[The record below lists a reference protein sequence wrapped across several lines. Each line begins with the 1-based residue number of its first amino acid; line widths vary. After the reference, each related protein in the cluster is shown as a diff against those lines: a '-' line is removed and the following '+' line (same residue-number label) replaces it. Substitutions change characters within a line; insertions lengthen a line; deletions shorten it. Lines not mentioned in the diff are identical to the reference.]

1 MAIGGFTVA
10 ARAVQT
16 FAVACFLAIS
26 ANASPLDPAPQ
37 NNPSVATAGE
47 TTYLSLTRSEMRSQ
61 MAAGKLDAAAR
72 TLQWIRKIDPDDDV
86 AGVLAIELQ
95 LRRGNVAAAA
105 MRLIEILDQP
115 DSTVPTRA
123 EADRI
128 LDLLESHDDRDS
140 VLVSRAMLD
149 AASLNAA
156 PAQLLVAA
164 VDGNFGYMIPA
175 TLPAAPDMSASI
187 LAFAPTTPGAI
198 LRAAPAPAPAQAQ
211 LAAAV
216 PPVPSGPPPLQ
227 GGSLIDMVFE
237 DPTNLQ
243 LNFAL
248 FQQQLSNADLD
259 GAMVTLERVLLI
271 DPESKLAKVLLA
283 DVNMK
288 KGNLPLAR
296 KILSDLLA
304 EDDTPLDMATRAE
317 FLLGDIESRLDPV
330 RVRSKLALEFGQTEN
345 AFGRSKSDEILFLN
359 LPISNATPD
368 KSDPYVNYRAS
379 VTAIR
384 ELNRQTPTL
393 LETGVSV
400 TGRDTRHR
408 DLSDIRTVSANL
420 SVTELARVG
429 LSGGLFASSSRVNHK
444 SFSSNAGLFVA
455 VTSTLAEGWKTT
467 QSLSAS
473 RTYYR
478 SYPGIADNPGRTD
491 RSYAAKLDLNREFER
506 AVMSLALSAGRAKA
520 RNRIHSLKFH
530 KAEMALA
537 GVVGDLNLIGSV
549 SRQWTRKD
557 AADTLISP
565 LRPKLRQDVRSL
577 KLRYPPQSGFGGLSL
592 SPYLRVTSH
601 STKSNIANHRR
612 EGSEAAI
619 GIETAF

>member
-1 MAIGGFTVA
+1 MTFGGFTA
-10 ARAVQT
+10 AAHAALG
-16 FAVACFLAIS
+16 FAAACWIAIS
-26 ANASPLDPAPQ
+26 ATAAPLDSVPAEPRSML
-37 NNPSVATAGE
+37 NAGE
-47 TTYLSLTRSEMRSQ
+47 ATYLTLTRSEMRSQ
-61 MAAGKLDAAAR
+61 MAAGKLDDAAQ
-72 TLQWIRKIDPDDDV
+72 TLQWIRKIDPNDDL

-95 LRRGNVAAAA
+95 LRRGNIAAAA
-105 MRLIEILDQP
+105 MRLIEILDRP
-115 DSTVPTRA
+115 DATSTTRA

-128 LDLLESHDDRDS
+128 LTLLDRDDDETS
-140 VLVSRAMLD
+140 VLVTRAMLD
-149 AASLNAA
+149 AARLQPS
-156 PAQLLVAA
+156 PAQLLVAK
-164 VDGNFGYMIPA
+164 VDESFGYEIVDMPP
-175 TLPAAPDMSASI
+175 TDPDMSTQI

-198 LRAAPAPAPAQAQ
+198 RQAAPAQMQ

-216 PPVPSGPPPLQ
+216 APVPPVPAPGLS
-227 GGSLIDMVFE
+227 GSLIDMVFE

-248 FQQQLSNADLD
+248 FQEQLADADLD
-259 GAMVTLERVLLI
+259 GAVVTLERVLLI

-296 KILSDLLA
+296 KILADLLA

-317 FLLGDIESRLDPV
+317 LLLADIENQLDPV
-330 RVRSKLALEFGQTEN
+330 RIRSSLALEFGQTEN

-368 KSDPYVNYRAS
+368 KSDPYVNYRAN
-379 VTAIR
+379 VTALR

-393 LETGVSV
+393 LETGISV

-455 VTSTLAEGWKTT
+455 VTSTLADGWKTT

-478 SYPGIADNPGRTD
+478 DYPGIANNRDRTD
-491 RSYAAKLDLNREFER
+491 RSYAAKIDVNREFER
-506 AVMSLALSAGRAKA
+506 AVASLALSAGRAKA
-520 RNRIHSLKFH
+520 RNKIHSLKFH
-530 KAEMALA
+530 KAELA
-537 GVVGDLNLIGSV
+537 FAGAVGNLNLIGSM

-565 LRPKLRQDVRSL
+565 LRPKMRQDVRSL
-577 KLRYPPQSGFGGLSL
+577 KLRYPPRPGFAGLSL

-619 GIETAF
+619 GIETTF

>member
-1 MAIGGFTVA
+1 MVSGGLTSAVRAALGIGA
-10 ARAVQT
+10 ACLLASA
-16 FAVACFLAIS
+16 AVA
-26 ANASPLDPAPQ
+26 SPPDPLHAD
-37 NNPSVATAGE
+37 ATRTMTTGE
-47 TTYLSLTRSEMRSQ
+47 ATYLSLTRSEMRSQ
-61 MAAGKLDAAAR
+61 MADGQLQAAAQ

-95 LRRGNVAAAA
+95 LRRGNIAAAA
-105 MRLIEILDQP
+105 MRLIEVLDRP
-115 DSTVPTRA
+115 DARAPVRA

-128 LDLLESHDDRDS
+128 LALIENDGGAS
-140 VLVSRAMLD
+140 VLVTRAMLD
-149 AASLNAA
+149 AARLDPGPA
-156 PAQLLVAA
+156 PLLVANI
-164 VDGNFGYMIPA
+164 DESFGYKIVDMPA
-175 TLPAAPDMSASI
+175 PAADMNAQL
-187 LAFAPTTPGAI
+187 LAFAPTTPGVI
-198 LRAAPAPAPAQAQ
+198 NRVAPAPAPVQ

-216 PPVPSGPPPLQ
+216 SPVPSVPPPGLS
-227 GGSLIDMVFE
+227 GSLIDMVFE

-248 FQQQLSNADLD
+248 FQEQLGSADLD

-271 DPESKLAKVLLA
+271 DPSSKLAKVLLA

-304 EDDTPLDMATRAE
+304 EEDTPLDMATRAE
-317 FLLGDIESRLDPV
+317 LLLTDIETQLDPV
-330 RVRSKLALEFGQTEN
+330 RVQSRLALEFGQTEN

-359 LPISNATPD
+359 LPINNATPD

-384 ELNRQTPTL
+384 DLNRQTPTL
-393 LETGVSV
+393 LETGISV

-408 DLSDIRTVSANL
+408 NLSDIRTVSANL

-455 VTSTLAEGWKTT
+455 VTSTLADGWKTT

-478 SYPGIADNPGRTD
+478 NYPGIANNRGRTD
-491 RSYAAKLDLNREFER
+491 RSVAAKLDVTREFEK
-506 AVMSLALSAGRAKA
+506 AVASLALSAGRAKA

-537 GVVGDLNLIGSV
+537 GAVGNLNLIGSV

-577 KLRYPPQSGFGGLSL
+577 KLRYPPQTGFAGLSL